1 MASASVEKSLD
12 LLRQVLDGRTFGEVG
27 ETTGLSRA
35 AVEKRVKAIDREVR
49 ATVGVVGAPDDGS
62 MSAREMRRLREAYL
76 EAIEHYRP
84 RKQDRQHDHRML
96 TDGEL
101 EHAVET
107 ARRRSR
113 CPNRDVALLYLLFAT
128 GAKPLEI
135 ARLRVGDYLNR
146 DGSVRVE
153 SRIAEDVAVSG
164 KARPLFF
171 ASTKLVGAIDAYLK
185 ERVQQGHGVS
195 DDSHYRGL
203 DPSSRLFLTEDGTPM
218 AVVVKSDGEHRRQV
232 CGSILDIYR
241 KLFERA
247 GLRGVSTLAARRMV
261 AMRLHDRGCDLAQ
274 IGEALGIRDRDSIRR
289 LIPRARGPLRDLFR
303 DLV

>member
-1 MASASVEKSLD
+1 MASASVEKSLH

-62 MSAREMRRLREAYL
+62 MTAREMRRLREAYL

-146 DGSVRVE
+146 DGSVTVE
-153 SRIAEDVAVSG
+153 SRIADDVAVNR

-171 ASTKLVGAIDAYLK
+171 ASTKLVGAIDSYLK
-185 ERVQQGHGVS
+185 ERVQKSHGVGES
-195 DDSHYRGL
+195 NSYRGL
-203 DPSSRLFLTEDGTPM
+203 DPSTRLFLTEDGKPM
-218 AVVVKSDGEHRRQV
+218 GVRAKSDGRRRHHV
-232 CGSILDIYR
+232 CGLILDIYR

-247 GLRGVSTLAARRMV
+247 GLRGVSTLAARRTV
-261 AMRLHDRGCDLAQ
+261 AKRLHDRGCDLAQ
-274 IGEALGIRDRDSIRR
+274 IGKALGISDRDSIRR
-289 LIPRARGPLRDLFR
+289 LIPKAQGPLRELFR